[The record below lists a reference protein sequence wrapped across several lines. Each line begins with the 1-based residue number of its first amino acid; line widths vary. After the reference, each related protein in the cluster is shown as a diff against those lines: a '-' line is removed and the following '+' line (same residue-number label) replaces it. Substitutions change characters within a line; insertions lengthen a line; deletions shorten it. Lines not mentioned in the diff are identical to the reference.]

1 MKQIKGAVFGSN
13 LPFNVLFLW
22 IINYDYEC
30 PWKYSFS
37 SRLTLSFGHTTD
49 TGPGFCVNKELLW
62 MSRIDFYLFRVG
74 SIRFWVDSNS
84 LQSSYYQ
91 YSRILLYDRYFTIL
105 SNLTGISTL
114 RLLANNSGPLLTQTV
129 GVVSSSQPRDSDLEG
144 GELISLFDG
153 N

>member
-1 MKQIKGAVFGSN
+1 
-13 LPFNVLFLW
+13 
-22 IINYDYEC
+22 
-30 PWKYSFS
+30 
-37 SRLTLSFGHTTD
+37 
-49 TGPGFCVNKELLW
+49 
-62 MSRIDFYLFRVG
+62 MSCIDFYLFRVG
-74 SIRFWVDSNS
+74 SILSR
-84 LQSSYYQ
+84 LEKSSYYR

>member
-1 MKQIKGAVFGSN
+1 
-13 LPFNVLFLW
+13 
-22 IINYDYEC
+22 
-30 PWKYSFS
+30 
-37 SRLTLSFGHTTD
+37 
-49 TGPGFCVNKELLW
+49 
-62 MSRIDFYLFRVG
+62 MSCIDFYLFRVG
-74 SIRFWVDSNS
+74 SILSR
-84 LQSSYYQ
+84 LEKTTESSYYR

-129 GVVSSSQPRDSDLEG
+129 GVVSSSLPRDSDLEG